1 MVTLVKNTLH
11 KTVEKSKLEW
21 KELGE
26 VLTDIETT
34 LNNRLLIQHRR
45 RYPISSFNTIFT
57 GINSKPVIP
66 NKDLTNIENK
76 DLQKRQKVHAKMQG
90 SGMKEMDK

>member
-26 VLTDIETT
+26 VLTEIETT

-45 RYPISSFNTIFT
+45 RYPISSQT
-57 GINSKPVIP
+57 PVIP

-76 DLQKRQKVHAKMQG
+76 DLQKRQKVYAKMQG